1 MPNPLTPWERL
12 VASAHLEEVDFVQ
25 CYLPMRG
32 VSYKRGVEIDL
43 AKRYPESINAIRFRG
58 LPGQPDPSIFGA
70 KMDSRNPSAESDWWE
85 PVIKS
90 EEDYDLLEVPDLR
103 AILHRK
109 ILPLYERRY
118 EKMPDA
124 LKGCEDSIA
133 SCSILGPMDFASEMR
148 GYDRLLA
155 DLLRCPQ
162 KVHRLFD
169 LITRV
174 NIEWIEICQEIL
186 GELGLLT
193 LADHGL
199 TFLSPRLYP
208 SVLPYWQRE
217 FSAAPKDAIKWYH
230 NEGNVTHVL
239 EVVPEMG
246 AEVFH
251 LGWVDL
257 GLAKQRI
264 GDRVCLCGN
273 LNTTSLLLRGSPEDV
288 YKAAKKALEV
298 AAPGGGFILSSS
310 GGMAPSTPVENVDIM
325 YKVAT
330 KEGRYPLPKR
340 VHR

>member
-1 MPNPLTPWERL
+1 MAPRLTPWERL
-12 VASAHLEEVDFVQ
+12 VASTHLEEVDFVQ

-32 VSYKRGVEIDL
+32 STYKSGVDVDL
-43 AKRYPESINAIRFRG
+43 AKRYPESVNAIRFYG
-58 LPGQPDPSIFGA
+58 LPGQPDPSLFGA
-70 KMDSRNPSAESDWWE
+70 KLDSRSSHADSDWWE
-85 PVIKS
+85 PLIKND
-90 EEDYDLLEVPDLR
+90 EDYDRLEMPDLR
-103 AILHRK
+103 TTLLPK
-109 ILPLYERRY
+109 VLPLYEKERKSLFHR
-118 EKMPDA
+118 KTD
-124 LKGCEDSIA
+124 KRDCIA
-133 SCSILGPMDFASEMR
+133 SCSILGPLDFASELR

-155 DLLRCPQ
+155 DLLRCPR

-169 LITRV
+169 LITRLNV
-174 NIEWIEICQEIL
+174 EWVEICQEFV

-208 SVLPYWQRE
+208 SILPYWRRQ

-239 EVVPEMG
+239 EAVPEMG

-257 GLAKQRI
+257 IEAKRRI

-273 LNTTSLLLRGSPEDV
+273 LNTTSLLLRASRNDV
-288 YKAAKKALEV
+288 YEAAKKAIEV

-310 GGMAPSTPVENVDIM
+310 GGMAPNTPIENVDAM
-325 YKVAT
+325 YEAAMKY
-330 KEGRYPLPKR
+330 GRYPALKKDR
-340 VHR
+340 I